1 MKRKVII
8 NDGSM
13 NVPSKSV
20 VIVSED
26 SGLPAT
32 RVKEHDGTT
41 NEPATVVIESAGE
54 PAESIILEI
63 DDEEVPALVGTA
75 IVGRSYVG
83 HGNV

>member
-8 NDGSM
+8 NDGSLK
-13 NVPSKSV
+13 VPSKSV

-32 RVKEHDGTT
+32 RVKLHDGTT
-41 NEPATVVIESAGE
+41 NEPATVVIVSAGE
-54 PAESIILEI
+54 PAEAIILEM
-63 DDEEVPALVGTA
+63 DDDEVPALVGTA

-83 HGNV
+83 HGAV